1 MNLFESLYR
10 RDALNEALEAG
21 LAERGFRETKTAWNN
36 CLALAGQANFQ
47 ELYPGFFPALLG
59 AVGESFDPDLA
70 LCNFER
76 FAEKFFDKDHLYSF
90 LAVSPDLLNALSI
103 LFSGSQVLTDSLLR
117 DPSIFDWLAQPAT
130 LSQSGSRDVLFRDY
144 FEFAGEKY
152 LTDDTPSLLRR
163 FKKREYV
170 RIGLRDLLGK
180 ADARETVEDISNLA
194 DVCLQSAY
202 EYADKKLKTKH
213 GVPFHETDGG
223 ETQETEFAIFGMG
236 KLGGRELNF
245 SSDIDLIYVYTSS
258 EGETRPTATEK
269 NIASLSNHEYFTK
282 LGQLITKTINDITS
296 EGAVFRVDLDLRP
309 EGPSGEIVNSLAG
322 SEIYYESWGKTWE
335 RQALIK
341 ARVCAGSEAL
351 GAELLSILEPFIYPR
366 HLDFSAVDK
375 AKAMKGRID
384 QSLKEKKVE
393 AGNIKL
399 GFGGIREI
407 EFIVQMHQL
416 LFGGRDKRLW
426 ERHTLDA
433 LAVLK
438 EFEFFSQEEF
448 EGLRSAW
455 TFLRNLENR
464 VQIAFGL
471 QTHHLPKD
479 EKSLAALARKMGLTG
494 ATRDESVKNL
504 YAEFERHTNFV
515 GAIFSSLFAEESDK
529 QDRAQTFARRGA
541 RPLIENE
548 FSPQLLEDIPFEDPD
563 RAFRFLKSLRD
574 GPDISRSTEKSLQN
588 FYSVVPA
595 LLRHCAGTPK
605 PNSAVENFVKFME
618 ASRARDSFLDLFK
631 NNDKFLE
638 LMIALF
644 GSSDYL
650 SQLLIRRPNLMDAA
664 LDPESI
670 YRFKA
675 QNKIVEDLNQ
685 NLGSQTGFDAK
696 NIFLRKF
703 KQGEELRIGL
713 RYLVQEVDLPGTLA
727 DLSQLADVYMQAALD
742 LASAQMSGQASSGK
756 FPAENFAVV
765 GLGKLGGRELNFD
778 SDLDVVFVYDEDEG
792 VGDSATPPEEWV
804 SHYAALAQ
812 WIYKATSETTSVGFA
827 YKIDTELRPEGN
839 QGLII
844 HSIRRYGE
852 YFKTRARI
860 WERQALTRARFVA
873 GDPAVGE
880 KFIRTAQ
887 EFVYGEKLDRESL
900 IEISRLRERME
911 KELALE
917 FKKGKNVKLGFGG
930 LADIE
935 FSVQILQLMHGVRH
949 PRLRQTNTFEALQA
963 LGEGG
968 ILDQGDVEKLRQH
981 YLFLRNL
988 ECALRIIGQAPTNYL
1003 PKDDVATGQLGR
1015 LMRLE
1020 TGGGNPAQ
1028 ILRERY
1034 QQSTEEVRA
1043 LFRKTVGAL
1052 LRSAM

>member
-1 MNLFESLYR
+1 MDFFAALYR
-10 RDALNEALEAG
+10 QDPFNEALDQSLVEY
-21 LAERGFRETKTAWNN
+21 GFRETKTVWTN
-36 CLALAGQANFQ
+36 CLGLAEQANFQ
-47 ELYPGFFPALLG
+47 ELYPGFFPALLE
-59 AVGESFDPDLA
+59 AVGKSFDPDLA
-70 LCNFER
+70 LSNFER
-76 FAEKFFDKDHLYSF
+76 FAEKIFDKDHFYSF
-90 LAVSPDLLNALSI
+90 LAVSPDLLNALSV

-117 DPSIFDWLAQPAT
+117 EPSIFDWLAQPEA
-130 LSQSGSRDVLFRDY
+130 LNQSRSRDVLFRDY
-144 FEFAGEKY
+144 YEFAGEKY
-152 LTDDTPSLLRR
+152 LTDDTPSLLRQ

-202 EYADKKLKTKH
+202 EYADKKLKKKH
-213 GVPFHETDGG
+213 GAPFHETVNG
-223 ETQETEFAIFGMG
+223 EPRETEFAIFGMG

-258 EGETRPTATEK
+258 EGETHPTAENK

-282 LGQLITKTINDITS
+282 LGQLITKAINDITS

-366 HLDFSAVDK
+366 HLDFTAVDK
-375 AKAMKGRID
+375 AKAMKSRID
-384 QSLKEKKVE
+384 QTLKDKKVE

-438 EFEFFSQEEF
+438 EFEFFTQEEY
-448 EGLRSAW
+448 EGLLSAW

-471 QTHHLPKD
+471 QTHRLPKD
-479 EKSLAALARKMGLTG
+479 EKSLAALARKMRLTG
-494 ATRDESVKNL
+494 SSDEEFVENL
-504 YAEFERHTNFV
+504 NAEFERHTNFV
-515 GAIFSSLFAEESDK
+515 GNIFSSLFAEESDK

-541 RPLIENE
+541 RPLAENE
-548 FSPQLLEDIPFEDPD
+548 FSPQLLEEFPFEDPA

-574 GPDISRSTEKSLQN
+574 GSDFSLPTEKNIQV

-595 LLRHCAGTPK
+595 LLRHCAATPK
-605 PNSAVENFVKFME
+605 PNSAVENFVKFIE
-618 ASRARDSFLDLFK
+618 ASRARNSFLELFK

-644 GSSDYL
+644 GASDYL
-650 SQLLIRRPNLMDAA
+650 SQLLIKRPNLMDAV

-675 QNKIVEDLNQ
+675 QSKMVQDLKQ
-685 NLGSQTGFDAK
+685 GLASQTGFDAK

-742 LASAQMSGQASSGK
+742 LAGTQMPGQTSAGK
-756 FPAENFAVV
+756 FTAENFAVI
-765 GLGKLGGRELNFD
+765 GLGKLGGCELNFD
-778 SDLDVVFVYDEDEG
+778 SDLDVVFVYDEEE
-792 VGDSATPPEEWV
+792 GDSALPPEECV

-839 QGLII
+839 QGLIV
-844 HSIRRYGE
+844 HSVQSYRD

-880 KFIRTAQ
+880 KFIQTAQ
-887 EFVYGEKLDRESL
+887 EFVYGEKLDRDSL
-900 IEISRLRERME
+900 IEISRMRERME

-935 FSVQILQLMHGVRH
+935 FAVQILQLMHGMRH
-949 PRLRQTNTFEALQA
+949 SRLRLTNTFEALQA

-968 ILDQGDVEKLRQH
+968 ILDQDDVEKLRRY

-1003 PKDDVATGQLGR
+1003 PKDEVAAAQLGR
-1015 LMRLE
+1015 LMRFDAD
-1020 TGGGNPAQ
+1020 GGDPAQ
-1028 ILRERY
+1028 SLRDQY

-1052 LRSAM
+1052 LRSAI